1 MFTSAS
7 RDINVV
13 LQKEPTGQPCK
24 TMGNFL
30 QITENERRKLLIVV
44 YFLTM
49 WNSLTISPAAQKKRR
64 KKGSGCCTVVFPSFP
79 KHNPIFSL
87 INVHKSL

>member
-24 TMGNFL
+24 TMGNL
-30 QITENERRKLLIVV
+30 QITENERRK
-44 YFLTM
+44 FAN
-49 WNSLTISPAAQKKRR
+49 WNIFVNYGEQSNQNPSCIKKKRQ
-64 KKGSGCCTVVFPSFP
+64 GVGES
-79 KHNPIFSL
+79 
-87 INVHKSL
+87 